1 MCQLLLQLLQP
12 NLPDCQE
19 LGVRV
24 APGAGTA
31 ISSQR
36 TPSSCLGVG
45 GRDQNLLGRR
55 IKRHKMP
62 GNPPGSLREMR
73 NEV

>member
-19 LGVRV
+19 LGGRV

-31 ISSQR
+31 IPSQR
-36 TPSSCLGVG
+36 TPGSCLGVG